1 MNIFWGEVKNSRNQE
16 FKKRLLRRDASV
28 RYADTPN
35 ADTPIRRYADTPIH
49 RYTDTPIRRYADTPI
64 RRYADTPIRRYA
76 DTPIRRYADTPPN
89 AERRYAPER

>member
-35 ADTPIRRYADTPIH
+35 AERRTPNADT
-49 RYTDTPIRRYADTPI
+49 
-64 RRYADTPIRRYA
+64 
-76 DTPIRRYADTPPN
+76 PN
-89 AERRYAPER
+89 AERRYAERRYAPR